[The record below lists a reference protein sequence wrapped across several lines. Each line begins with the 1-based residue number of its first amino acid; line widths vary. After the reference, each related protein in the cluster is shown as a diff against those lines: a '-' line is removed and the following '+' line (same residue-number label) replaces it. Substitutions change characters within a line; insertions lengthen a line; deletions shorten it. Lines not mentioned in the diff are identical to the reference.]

1 MKVLK
6 IDKKLKEI
14 SCIPESLDDL
24 WHLEKILDKEDI
36 VFGSTDRKIKPKKEG
51 EKAERIK
58 IFVELQVE
66 EAHFQEY
73 GENLR
78 INGIILG
85 GKPEEFI
92 ELKSHQ
98 TIEIGLGEKLKI
110 QKKEL
115 RGWQIDRIKKAE
127 SASAASK
134 LLIVLLDD
142 EEAELAF
149 VNQFSIVRKAN
160 IKEKSKGKRFA
171 TEKST
176 YFEEI
181 LEKIVSLEPKKILLA
196 GPGFTKE
203 NFAKYIN
210 DKKIK
215 GLPTVLTEVTNSVG
229 ETGFNELTSQGKLEK
244 VERELQLSKESKTIE
259 DFLAKIAKGKAEY
272 GKEKVKEAIS
282 LGACEKVILAETY
295 LMQNRNE
302 AEELLDLAEK
312 NGTETEIISS
322 RNPQEKQIMG
332 FGGIVTTLRYKLE

>member
-6 IDKKLKEI
+6 IDKKMKEI

-115 RGWQIDRIKKAE
+115 KSWQVDRIKKAE
-127 SASAASK
+127 NASAASK

-149 VNQFSIVRKAN
+149 VNQFSIV
-160 IKEKSKGKRFA
+160 
-171 TEKST
+171 
-176 YFEEI
+176 
-181 LEKIVSLEPKKILLA
+181 
-196 GPGFTKE
+196 
-203 NFAKYIN
+203 
-210 DKKIK
+210 
-215 GLPTVLTEVTNSVG
+215 
-229 ETGFNELTSQGKLEK
+229 
-244 VERELQLSKESKTIE
+244 
-259 DFLAKIAKGKAEY
+259 
-272 GKEKVKEAIS
+272 
-282 LGACEKVILAETY
+282 
-295 LMQNRNE
+295 
-302 AEELLDLAEK
+302 
-312 NGTETEIISS
+312 
-322 RNPQEKQIMG
+322 EKQ
-332 FGGIVTTLRYKLE
+332 K